1 MTIQHGTRFSFYHIG
16 EAIGVGGMGE
26 VYRATDTKLKRD
38 VAIKVLPESFAA
50 DADRLARFQREAEVL
65 ASLNHPNIAQIY
77 GLEKADNITALV
89 MELIEGPTLADRLE
103 QGPLPVEEALPIAL
117 QIIEALTAAPGRGIV
132 HRDLNPANL
141 KLNPD
146 GTVKVLDFGIAKI
159 RDLQASSGP
168 QEATRHTPAYTET
181 GVVLGTAAYMSPEQA
196 RGKPVDQRAD
206 IWAFG
211 CVLYE
216 MLTGQPAFGGEDVSV
231 TLARILER
239 GAELGAL
246 PATLAPAV
254 KQTIA
259 LCLEKDPRKRIRD
272 IGDVKLALSG
282 VFETVVP
289 QTAAAARD
297 RRGWMITSGLALLAV
312 IALTIPTLQ
321 HLRETPLPPPPQ
333 TP

>member
-38 VAIKVLPESFAA
+38 VAIKVLPEPFAA

-77 GLEKADNITALV
+77 GLEKAEGITALV

-103 QGPLPVEEALPIAL
+103 QGPLPAEEALPIAM
-117 QIIEALTAAPGRGIV
+117 QIIEALTAAHERGIV
-132 HRDLNPANL
+132 HRDLKPANL
-141 KLNPD
+141 KLKPD

-168 QEATRHTPAYTET
+168 QDATRHTPAYTET

-196 RGKPVDQRAD
+196 RGKQVDQRAD

-216 MLTGQPAFGGEDVSV
+216 MLTGQAAFGGEDVSV

-239 GAELGAL
+239 GADLSTL
-246 PATLAPAV
+246 PPTLAPAV
-254 KQTIA
+254 KQTIS
-259 LCLEKDPRKRIRD
+259 LCLEKDVRKRVADIRD
-272 IGDVKLALSG
+272 VRLALSG
-282 VFETVVP
+282 IFETVAP
-289 QTAAAARD
+289 PGAAAARG
-297 RRGWMITSGLALLAV
+297 RRGWMTAFAVALLAV
-312 IALTIPTLQ
+312 VALAIPALQ
-321 HLRETPLPPPPQ
+321 HLRETPPPPP
-333 TP
+333 